1 MARTLKIM
9 IVDDD
14 PFTLS
19 LLEQELEHLGY
30 EMGSCSNGYEAL
42 EEIVSDASEYGFPG
56 IVVTDIKMPLMD
68 GLELMKR
75 TLDLDQDLPIILIT
89 AHGDIP
95 MAVQAMHDGAF
106 DFIEKPIAPEKLIDA
121 VNRAVEKRSIVLE
134 NRALRAKHAGV
145 TRELSAILSADVEGY
160 SRLMGLDE
168 VMTVRTITVYREV
181 LRALVHKQSG
191 WVVDATGDNLLA
203 QFKSA
208 LDAVQCAVNIQKAIK
223 KRNTEFPEEK
233 KMRFRIGMNI
243 GDVIFNGERI
253 YGDGVNIAARIE
265 SLAKGGGICISRNI
279 YDHVKNKLAL
289 EFEYLGEHT
298 LKNIADPVEVY
309 RVLI

>member
-298 LKNIADPVEVY
+298 LKNIAAPVEVY

>member
-1 MARTLKIM
+1 
-9 IVDDD
+9 
-14 PFTLS
+14 
-19 LLEQELEHLGY
+19 
-30 EMGSCSNGYEAL
+30 
-42 EEIVSDASEYGFPG
+42 
-56 IVVTDIKMPLMD
+56 
-68 GLELMKR
+68 
-75 TLDLDQDLPIILIT
+75 
-89 AHGDIP
+89 
-95 MAVQAMHDGAF
+95 MHDGAF